1 MAPVG
6 AGPSGKTDASPL
18 LDVNQRRR
26 GGGGGGDAGGAR
38 GGLTEVKLGMEKL
51 GIVDNEEDNILPT
64 SSTFR

>member
-18 LDVNQRRR
+18 LDANQRR
-26 GGGGGGDAGGAR
+26 GGGGDAGGAR
-38 GGLTEVKLGMEKL
+38 GGVTEVKLGMEKL
-51 GIVDNEEDNILPT
+51 GIADNEEDNILPA